1 MSTQNNIINAIK
13 IFDFDSYSMRQQFF
27 VESMRLQNT
36 LKSKYAPDTAAA
48 QYEKIRNNI
57 KQYFLQVY
65 NIQL

>member
-13 IFDFDSYSMRQQFF
+13 VFDFDSYSMQQQFF

-36 LKSKYAPDTAAA
+36 LKAKYAPAIAAA
-48 QYEKIRNNI
+48 QYEKICNNV